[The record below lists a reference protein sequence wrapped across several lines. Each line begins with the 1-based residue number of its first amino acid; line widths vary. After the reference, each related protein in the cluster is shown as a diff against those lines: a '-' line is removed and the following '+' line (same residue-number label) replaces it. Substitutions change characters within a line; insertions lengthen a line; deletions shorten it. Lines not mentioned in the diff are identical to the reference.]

1 MDVGQSIGPVLT
13 GWMVGT
19 AGYGSAFTL
28 LAAVLAA
35 AALMLGLLLKGVDK
49 GAPEGL

>member
-19 AGYGSAFTL
+19 AGYGNAFAG
-28 LAAVLAA
+28 LAVILVLAA
-35 AALMLGLLLKGVDK
+35 LLLGLVFK
-49 GAPEGL
+49 ET